1 MTLQA
6 SVIAP
11 QAAPASTPAPVLVEV
26 WRGTAVESQHRGSVV
41 AATAQGRIVAAV
53 GDPHQLCF
61 LRSAAK
67 PFQAMVVIRTGA
79 LERFRITPPEL
90 AIIAASH
97 NGEPEHTAVV
107 AGLLERLGLP
117 ATALRCGIHPP
128 FNGAAAR
135 RLAGVTLTPLHNN
148 CSGKHAGMLAGC
160 LAAGFSTEDY
170 DAVTHPLQAAVAQ
183 MIADMCGVAGATMP
197 VALDGCT
204 VPTWAVP
211 LAALAVGYARL
222 FAHSPYPDES
232 CRVTAAMLAYPE
244 LVGGTE
250 RIDTD
255 LMHAMSGQMLS
266 KVGAE
271 GVHVVA
277 VPSSHR
283 FPDALGIAVKIED
296 GDSFRARNTAI
307 LAALRQL
314 DLLDAAAYAAL
325 TTQYS
330 RPILTHRQQLAGEL
344 RPVFS
349 LDSAV

>member
-1 MTLQA
+1 MPTHGL
-6 SVIAP
+6 S
-11 QAAPASTPAPVLVEV
+11 AAPTAPVLVEV
-26 WRGTAVESQHRGSVV
+26 WRGAAVESRHRGAVV
-41 AATAQGRIVAAV
+41 AATATGRVTAAV
-53 GDPHQLCF
+53 GDPDWLCF

-67 PFQAMVVIRTGA
+67 PFQAAAVVRTGA
-79 LERFRITPPEL
+79 LERFHITPPEL

-107 AGLLERLGLP
+107 AGLLARLGLP
-117 ATALRCGIHPP
+117 TEALRCGVHPP

-135 RLAGVTLTPLHNN
+135 RLAGVAVTPLHNN

-160 LAAGFSTEDY
+160 LAAGFSTHDY
-170 DAVTHPLQAAVAQ
+170 DDPAHPLQTATAQVVAA
-183 MIADMCGVAGATMP
+183 MCGVAVEAMP
-197 VALDGCT
+197 VGLDGCT

-211 LAALAVGYARL
+211 LAALAAGYARL
-222 FAHSPYPDES
+222 FAHSPYPEES
-232 CRVTAAMLAYPE
+232 RRVTAAMLAHPE

-255 LMHAMSGQMLS
+255 LMRAAPGRLLS

-277 VPSSHR
+277 VPPSDR
-283 FPDALGIAVKIED
+283 FPDALGVAVKIED

-314 DLLDAAAYAAL
+314 ELLDEPAYETLAAR
-325 TTQYS
+325 YS
-330 RPILTHRQQLAGEL
+330 RPVLTHRKQVAGEI
-344 RPVFS
+344 RAVFS
-349 LDSAV
+349 LDSAA